1 MPEKSL
7 VNVHFARHPFTKE
20 GLAKRTLPFALPV
33 LLSFAVVWMPS
44 TAEQKIEYLR
54 WGMSLTIALLV
65 AVFVV
70 PWHRLPS
77 WLAAIPPLT
86 HIAVIF
92 LMREGLDIPAPMF
105 APLLLV
111 PLFWLSLYG
120 SRKQLLVGF
129 LVVGA
134 AYALSRWGDPYEP
147 DQLKFVAMACLSL
160 PVVCFTAQELVMT
173 VRSQARE
180 LEALAHRDELTG
192 AANRREWEAALPRE
206 IARATRYKR
215 PLAMALLDLD
225 EFKELN
231 DEQGHQ
237 AGDLVLK
244 ETVAAWREHLRAGDL
259 LARIGGDEFAAL
271 LPECDPSAAEEI
283 VERLRRSTARG
294 LTVSVGV
301 ACWDGKEEAAELM
314 MRADRA
320 LYQAKEGGRNRSI
333 IDGDAPSRRPKKKS
347 PRKKKTTRRKTA
359 AKKPAAKRTAKKSV
373 KPD

>member
-44 TAEQKIEYLR
+44 NVEHQIEYLR
-54 WGMSLTIALLV
+54 WGIGLTVALLA

-70 PWHRLPS
+70 PWDRIPS
-77 WLAAIPPLT
+77 WLSAIPPLT
-86 HIAVIF
+86 HIVIIF
-92 LMREGLDIPAPMF
+92 LMREGLGIPIPMF
-105 APLLLV
+105 APLLLL

-129 LVVGA
+129 LVVGG
-134 AYALSRWGDPYEP
+134 AYAITRWGESYEP
-147 DQLKFVAMACLSL
+147 DQLKFVAMACLTL

-192 AANRREWEAALPRE
+192 AANRREWDAALPRE
-206 IARATRYKR
+206 IARATRHKR
-215 PLAMALLDLD
+215 PLAIALLDLD

-231 DEQGHQ
+231 DEHGHQ

-244 ETVAAWREHLRAGDL
+244 ESVAAWRDHLRGGDI
-259 LARIGGDEFAAL
+259 LARIGGDEFAVL

-301 ACWDGKEEAAELM
+301 ACWAGQEEAAELIL
-314 MRADRA
+314 RADRA

-333 IDGDAPSRRPKKKS
+333 IDGDEGSRHP
-347 PRKKKTTRRKTA
+347 KKKTTRRKTA
-359 AKKPAAKRTAKKSV
+359 AKKPATTRRVKKTSS
-373 KPD
+373 PS